1 MRGFAI
7 NSAGKPEAL
16 GEVCEQAGAV
26 ATATHDAD
34 GRLQWT
40 VQLSDGS
47 STDTKTLASTTSW
60 TPVDPETVPL

>member
-1 MRGFAI
+1 MNA
-7 NSAGKPEAL
+7 AGKPEAL
-16 GEVCEQAGAV
+16 GEVYEQAGAV

-47 STDTKTLASTTSW
+47 SADTKALASTTSW
-60 TPVDPETVPL
+60 TPVDPETVLL